1 MTHTPRSPCPF
12 PLRGPHL
19 VPGRARVRRAQG
31 GGGSVV
37 RSVGCTVL
45 VLLRLSMRKD
55 TGLDEA
61 TQRRTAVDTAEKFA
75 FRRRAAGRGGCS
87 PSKCARAE
95 SPSCATQPCGRTTD
109 RGGGKRGRTDCDQ
122 PPPNTPL
129 ANARSP
135 SVGGSVVRGS
145 NGEDASVGR
154 AVVGARARAPPRS
167 QPPKQGESLS
177 WGARSPSS
185 GVPRLAS
192 VSNRA
197 EQMLLS
203 CMAGFGVCV
212 PAPRDR
218 PARPRP
224 RARAR
229 HRARCAPSLA
239 PFTSVRVKGRTARRC
254 PPPSFSSPQ
263 SRDVDGRARA
273 QRARAGA
280 RSRARSARG
289 PSPTQ
294 KTLQT
299 QTARTPWGSWR
310 TKTVSF
316 WRARRCAESRM
327 W

>member
-19 VPGRARVRRAQG
+19 VPGRACVRRAQG
-31 GGGSVV
+31 GGG
-37 RSVGCTVL
+37 
-45 VLLRLSMRKD
+45 RLSGRWGALCSCCYASMRED

-61 TQRRTAVDTAEKFA
+61 TQRRTAVDTAEMFA

-95 SPSCATQPCGRTTD
+95 SPGCATQPCGRTTD

-145 NGEDASVGR
+145 NGEAASVGR
-154 AVVGARARAPPRS
+154 AVVGARARVPPRS
-167 QPPKQGESLS
+167 QPPKQGEVLS

-192 VSNRA
+192 VSNQA

-203 CMAGFGVCV
+203 CMAAFGVGV

-254 PPPSFSSPQ
+254 ASPPPPLFLRCSL
-263 SRDVDGRARA
+263 V
-273 QRARAGA
+273 
-280 RSRARSARG
+280 
-289 PSPTQ
+289 TW
-294 KTLQT
+294 
-299 QTARTPWGSWR
+299 TAA
-310 TKTVSF
+310 
-316 WRARRCAESRM
+316 RARRARVLERDHERARQEALPRRRRL
-327 W
+327 

>member
-1 MTHTPRSPCPF
+1 M
-12 PLRGPHL
+12 
-19 VPGRARVRRAQG
+19 
-31 GGGSVV
+31 
-37 RSVGCTVL
+37 
-45 VLLRLSMRKD
+45 
-55 TGLDEA
+55 
-61 TQRRTAVDTAEKFA
+61 FA
-75 FRRRAAGRGGCS
+75 LRRRAAGRGGCS

-95 SPSCATQPCGRTTD
+95 SPSCATQPCGRTTA

-129 ANARSP
+129 AGKRAQPVGWWCSR
-135 SVGGSVVRGS
+135 SVGVRT
-145 NGEDASVGR
+145 GR
-154 AVVGARARAPPRS
+154 MRAWAGRLSARARAPPRS
-167 QPPKQGESLS
+167 HPPKQGEFLS

-203 CMAGFGVCV
+203 CMAAFGVCV

-254 PPPSFSSPQ
+254 ASSPPPPFSSPQ
-263 SRDVDGRARA
+263 SRDVDGRART

-280 RSRARSARG
+280 
-289 PSPTQ
+289 
-294 KTLQT
+294 
-299 QTARTPWGSWR
+299 
-310 TKTVSF
+310 
-316 WRARRCAESRM
+316 
-327 W
+327 